1 MIPIPIPEFKVMN
14 SKKLLKQDKLASV
27 ANLLDGKLVKSSDI
41 VAVLEK
47 VIRPNETVAI
57 EGDNQKQAVDL
68 AKALVQVDPA
78 KVNGLRMVMSCV
90 QMPEHLDI
98 FEKGIAKELNC
109 CYIGGQSA
117 RLPQM
122 IDAGTVKLGAIHTY
136 LEMFSRMFTDLIPN
150 VCLCVAEAAD
160 RNGNLYTG
168 PNTEETPTIIEATAC
183 KDGIVIV
190 QVNEIMDELPR
201 IDIQGEWVDIVM
213 KSDEPCYIDP
223 LMTRDPAKITNLHI
237 LQAMMIIKG
246 VYARHHIDRTNH
258 GIGYVSAALELLLPT
273 YGEELGGRRKI

>member
-1 MIPIPIPEFKVMN
+1 MIPVSIPEFKVMN
-14 SKKLLKQDKLASV
+14 SKKLLKQEKLASI
-27 ANLLDGKLVKSSDI
+27 ANLLDGKIVKSSDI
-41 VAVLEK
+41 VAVLEN

-98 FEKGIAKELNC
+98 FEKGIANELNC
-109 CYIGGQSA
+109 CYVGGQSA

-122 IDAGTVKLGAIHTY
+122 IDAGTVKIGAIHTY

-168 PNTEETPTIIEATAC
+168 PNTEETPTRPPPSSRLPPARTA
-183 KDGIVIV
+183 
-190 QVNEIMDELPR
+190 
-201 IDIQGEWVDIVM
+201 
-213 KSDEPCYIDP
+213 S
-223 LMTRDPAKITNLHI
+223 
-237 LQAMMIIKG
+237 
-246 VYARHHIDRTNH
+246 
-258 GIGYVSAALELLLPT
+258 S
-273 YGEELGGRRKI
+273 

>member
-1 MIPIPIPEFKVMN
+1 M
-14 SKKLLKQDKLASV
+14 
-27 ANLLDGKLVKSSDI
+27 
-41 VAVLEK
+41 LEK

-122 IDAGTVKLGAIHTY
+122 IAPRTVKPGAIPTQPE
-136 LEMFSRMFTDLIPN
+136 LFSRMFRALIPP
-150 VCLCVAEAAD
+150 VCL
-160 RNGNLYTG
+160 
-168 PNTEETPTIIEATAC
+168 
-183 KDGIVIV
+183 
-190 QVNEIMDELPR
+190 
-201 IDIQGEWVDIVM
+201 
-213 KSDEPCYIDP
+213 
-223 LMTRDPAKITNLHI
+223 
-237 LQAMMIIKG
+237 
-246 VYARHHIDRTNH
+246 
-258 GIGYVSAALELLLPT
+258 
-273 YGEELGGRRKI
+273 